1 MVNSGKYTVS
11 SLLDNGFD
19 FDSAFAPILDPSAF
33 YAFGDTSSASG
44 ARAVASGDT
53 YVISGLARV
62 SGKGGATTITTTT
75 TSSTPS
81 VLTSQLTV
89 SPFVIN
95 IAWDS
100 TVASAPA
107 GFMSAV
113 LAEVQHLESLFA
125 DPVTINIQVG
135 YGAVAGSVLPG
146 GAVGG
151 SGASNV
157 AVSYSSLVAALRADA
172 KTTTDASVL
181 ASLPA
186 TSPVSGTVYVSTA
199 EAKALGLIAAGGTSI
214 DGYAAFSSSLTFT
227 YNDTGGVA
235 AGTYDFTA
243 AVQHEFGEILGRTML
258 NGYNGNNMFYDLLH
272 YSAPGVRDFSGSTPG
287 YFSPDGG
294 VTNDGALNTVSGGD
308 TGDWAS
314 SMGNDSFNAFASPG
328 VVCSLSSFDL
338 TLLDALGWDPTG
350 SVAPPPPPSPPTGV
364 AVSALA
370 KTIANA
376 LAAAA
381 PLATIVQTGG
391 TSGDS
396 YSYTLGGAGAG
407 AFTLSTANN
416 IAQLSSGVAGLAG
429 STTGTLYALTVT
441 TNDLT
446 LGVSSPATAVDVI
459 VGTDGSDTISVS
471 AVLAGQ
477 APSTPSFIYG
487 RGANDTLDGSGM
499 SGKLWF
505 VGSGG
510 ADRMTGGSGVNDYL
524 YAATSDST
532 ASAMDIITNFHAGTD
547 TIDLTGLGSA
557 LSFVGPIKAAGK
569 GANILAAHS
578 AGWQASGGNTFVY
591 VNTSGSSESLSG
603 TNMKI
608 ELLGSV
614 SLTSSNI
621 LHQ

>member
-11 SLLDNGFD
+11 SLLDNGFV
-19 FDSAFAPILDPSAF
+19 FDSAFAPIPDPSAF

-62 SGKGGATTITTTT
+62 SGKGGATTTTTTT

-81 VLTSQLTV
+81 VLTSQSTV

-100 TVASAPA
+100 TVVFAPA

-113 LAEVQHLESLFA
+113 LAEVQHLESLFS

-135 YGAVAGSVLPG
+135 YGGVAGSVLPG

-328 VVCSLSSFDL
+328 VVSSLSSFDL

-441 TNDLT
+441 ANDLT
-446 LGVSSPATAVDVI
+446 LGVSSPVTAVDVI

-557 LSFVGPIKAAGK
+557 LSFVGSIKAAGK

>member
-1 MVNSGKYTVS
+1 MVNTGKHTVS
-11 SLLDNGFD
+11 SLLDND
-19 FDSAFAPILDPSAF
+19 FGSDSAFAPIPDPSDF
-33 YAFGDTSSASG
+33 YAFGDTASASG
-44 ARAVASGDT
+44 AHAAASGDT
-53 YVISGLARV
+53 HVISSLART
-62 SGKGGATTITTTT
+62 SGTGV
-75 TSSTPS
+75 TSSTAPS
-81 VLTSQLTV
+81 TTTAPLTSLSTV

-95 IAWDS
+95 VTWDS
-100 TVASAPA
+100 TISSAPA
-107 GFMSAV
+107 GFTSAV
-113 LAEVQHLESLFA
+113 LAEVQHLESLFV

-135 YGAVAGSVLPG
+135 YGGVAGSVLPS

-157 AVSYSSLVAALRADA
+157 AVSYSSLVAALKADA

-214 DGYAAFSSSLTFT
+214 DGYAAFSSSLAFT
-227 YNDTGGVA
+227 YDKTGGVA

-314 SMGNDSFNAFASPG
+314 SVVNDAFDAFASPG
-328 VVCSLSSFDL
+328 VVYSLSSFDL

-391 TSGDS
+391 TSGGS

-416 IAQLSSGVAGLAG
+416 VAQLSSGVAGLAG

-441 TNDLT
+441 AKDLT

-477 APSTPSFIYG
+477 APSTPTFIYG

-557 LSFVGPIKAAGK
+557 LSFVGAIKTAGK

>member
-11 SLLDNGFD
+11 SLLDNGFV
-19 FDSAFAPILDPSAF
+19 FDSAFAPIPDPSAF

-62 SGKGGATTITTTT
+62 SGKGGATTTTTTT

-81 VLTSQLTV
+81 VLTSQSTV

-100 TVASAPA
+100 TVAFAPA

-328 VVCSLSSFDL
+328 VVYSLSSFDL

-441 TNDLT
+441 ANDLT